1 MLRKIFASFPAYR
14 LLRRSVSTI
23 FTTTMK
29 TAENSTTPR
38 GLNLRPPR
46 LVLEEIPIIP
56 AADCGPATD
65 NLSTLMSRSVLLRL

>member
-1 MLRKIFASFPAYR
+1 
-14 LLRRSVSTI
+14 
-23 FTTTMK
+23 MK

-65 NLSTLMSRSVLLRL
+65 SLSTLIKPLARKPTISIVGVIAFLLSLNIVVPKP